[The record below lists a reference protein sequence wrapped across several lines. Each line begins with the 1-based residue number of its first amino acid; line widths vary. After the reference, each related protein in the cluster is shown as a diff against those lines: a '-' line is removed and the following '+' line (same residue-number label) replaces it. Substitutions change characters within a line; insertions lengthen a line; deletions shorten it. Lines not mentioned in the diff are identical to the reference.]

1 MAAFTSFA
9 MIATPT
15 WTSLTDLGRI
25 YGISAIHCGRA
36 LQHQG
41 WRDRHGRPTG
51 IAFEAGAA
59 YQSGTHCKPRAALW
73 NVEICSA
80 LLERNGYQ
88 PMSRSNQ
95 VAQWTQLLEALEEG
109 SPSIDA
115 TPAQMAEDLPE
126 ELVDEVNVQL
136 AKRGCDFRVPA
147 GRANQ
152 PSRSASAC

>member
-1 MAAFTSFA
+1 

-36 LQHQG
+36 LQQQG
-41 WRDRHGRPTG
+41 WRDRHGRPTD
-51 IAFEAGAA
+51 IAFKAGAA
-59 YQSGTHCKPRAALW
+59 YQSGPHCQPRSALW

-80 LLERNGYQ
+80 LLEQNGYQ
-88 PMSRSNQ
+88 RMSRSNQ

-109 SPSIDA
+109 SPSIDL

-126 ELVDEVNVQL
+126 ELVDDVNVQL
-136 AKRGCDFRVPA
+136 AERGCDFRVTTT
-147 GRANQ
+147 RITQ